1 MYGNF
6 ITVPFSPSEALLSGV
21 ILALALYF
29 IFIQG
34 GRFEKALILPLFVG
48 LAARIALSTANRFF
62 RVAPD
67 GGADAIT
74 FERTAWIWAQSG
86 CGNMAQHFDHTAS
99 YVISW
104 LYGQMYA
111 CVDRVPLAA
120 HYINV
125 FLGVVIIYY
134 VAKLVDRLWDRKIA
148 IRAAWLAA
156 LFPTLIIYSSVT
168 LREPFF
174 ALGILLG
181 VHWLVLWIQEKRL
194 FFFIAGMI
202 AFGVATIFHGG
213 GVFAIV
219 GVVAFLTTRAFRW
232 YLSPSRLVSRSS
244 LLAGGV
250 AISALILAFVAL
262 PEIRVNKL
270 GDISEIGADRV
281 EEMLVDTGA
290 GTRGGAYYPSY
301 LVHGTGATLIWQT
314 PLRMVYLQFGPFPW
328 DVRAPNHIFGLI
340 DALFYVAMAVL
351 LWRYRATWLGR
362 PEFTLIL
369 MILLSLL
376 LVYGWGTSNFGTG
389 FRHRA
394 KFAALWI
401 TMAAGVIGSK
411 AWRARV
417 HGLSRTKRMRRPLFG
432 R

>member
-1 MYGNF
+1 MFGNF
-6 ITVPFSPSEALLSGV
+6 ITVPFSFNEALISAL
-21 ILALALYF
+21 ILGLALYF
-29 IFIQG
+29 VFIQG
-34 GRFEKALILPLFVG
+34 GRFDKALVLPLLVG
-48 LAARIALSTANRFF
+48 LVARIALSTANRFF
-62 RVAPD
+62 RIAPD
-67 GGADAIT
+67 GGADALS

-86 CGNMAQHFDHTAS
+86 CGNMTQHFDPTAS

-134 VAKLVDRLWDRKIA
+134 VAKLVDRLWDRRIA
-148 IRAAWLAA
+148 IRAAWIAA

-181 VHWLVLWIQEKRL
+181 VYWLVLWIQDKRL
-194 FFFIAGMI
+194 LFFVAAMI

-219 GVVAFLTTRAFRW
+219 GVLAFLATRAFRW
-232 YLSPSRLVSRSS
+232 YLSPSRLVSGSS
-244 LLAGGV
+244 LLAGGL

-262 PEIRVNKL
+262 PDIRVNKL
-270 GDISEIGADRV
+270 GDITEIGVDTV
-281 EEMLVDTGA
+281 EEMLVDAGA
-290 GTRGGAYYPSY
+290 QMRGRAFYPSY
-301 LVHGTGATLIWQT
+301 LVGGTGATLVWQT
-314 PLRMVYLQFGPFPW
+314 PLRMVYLQFGPFPG
-328 DVRAPNHIFGLI
+328 DIRSPNHIFGLI
-340 DALFYVAMAVL
+340 DALFYMAMAFL
-351 LWRYRATWLGR
+351 LWRYRATWWGR

-376 LVYGWGTSNFGTG
+376 FVYGWGTSNFGTG

-394 KFAALWI
+394 KFAALFI
-401 TMAAGVIGSK
+401 AMAAGVIGSK
-411 AWRARV
+411 AWRERV
-417 HGLSRTKRMRRPLFG
+417 HGLTRPKFMRRPLFG

>member
-1 MYGNF
+1 
-6 ITVPFSPSEALLSGV
+6 
-21 ILALALYF
+21 
-29 IFIQG
+29 
-34 GRFEKALILPLFVG
+34 
-48 LAARIALSTANRFF
+48 
-62 RVAPD
+62 
-67 GGADAIT
+67 
-74 FERTAWIWAQSG
+74 
-86 CGNMAQHFDHTAS
+86 MAQHFDHTAS

-148 IRAAWLAA
+148 IRATWLAA

-340 DALFYVAMAVL
+340 DALFYVAMAV
-351 LWRYRATWLGR
+351 
-362 PEFTLIL
+362 
-369 MILLSLL
+369 SSN
-376 LVYGWGTSNFGTG
+376 LVGKT
-389 FRHRA
+389 
-394 KFAALWI
+394 
-401 TMAAGVIGSK
+401 
-411 AWRARV
+411 
-417 HGLSRTKRMRRPLFG
+417 
-432 R
+432 